1 MPYVMHSINNHLIL
15 EGTTMNYPADQNPAE
30 IAATIKELLDLRHTV
45 EDTKYMEVW
54 AALMAQAV
62 LLKHVNWR

>member
-1 MPYVMHSINNHLIL
+1 
-15 EGTTMNYPADQNPAE
+15 MNYPADQNPAE

-54 AALMAQAV
+54 ASLYAQAV

>member
-1 MPYVMHSINNHLIL
+1 
-15 EGTTMNYPADQNPAE
+15 MNYTSNQDPAE
-30 IAATIKELLDLRHTV
+30 IEASIKELMELRHTV

-54 AALMAQAV
+54 VALMTQAV